1 MVSLLTNA
9 IEAEHGSS
17 MYICG
22 SPGFGKTL
30 CVSSV
35 LTDLYEA
42 EEQRRAKYAPDSE
55 EASPKF
61 MIVRIQGTGVH
72 NSTIYGEIASR
83 LDMPEATRPEKEAR
97 IAVLKRLSTSVQ
109 LYRNRSRTRNATL
122 PITILVIDEIDR
134 APRAAVK
141 ELLELARLGNAAL
154 QDGSIVTSDDYHEEN
169 LRRFCNDEPD
179 MGGHYA
185 CTDIEA
191 SSLIV
196 VGMANSIRFPD
207 ESGIRLEAMPRMI
220 LFEAYTCEQLKD
232 IVRARSNGV
241 FDTRAVDFIAG
252 KVYTKQG
259 DVMF

>member
-1 MVSLLTNA
+1 
-9 IEAEHGSS
+9 
-17 MYICG
+17 
-22 SPGFGKTL
+22 
-30 CVSSV
+30 V

-55 EASPKF
+55 EGSPKF
-61 MIVRIQGTGVH
+61 VIARIQGTGVH

-97 IAVLKRLSTSVQ
+97 VAVLKRLSTSVQ

-134 APRAAVK
+134 APKAAVK
-141 ELLELARLGNAAL
+141 ELLELARLGKAA
-154 QDGSIVTSDDYHEEN
+154 QQEDSIVSIADNDGDEI
-169 LRRFCNDEPD
+169 LRRFSTSSMSDAI
-179 MGGHYA
+179 YA
-185 CTDIEA
+185 CSGIDS

-196 VGMANSIRFPD
+196 VGMANSIWFPD
-207 ESGIRLEAMPRMI
+207 ESGIRPEAMPKTI
-220 LFEAYTCEQLKD
+220 LFEPYTCEQLRD

-241 FDTRAVDFIAG
+241 FDTRAVDLIAM

-259 DVMF
+259 DVMFSCRR